1 MLTQSPF
8 GVPKAQSRM
17 WSMAAEAAEAAE
29 EAPRALMMAAPR
41 CCTVGMNSPAIHS
54 WLTSLA
60 AGLPLTLVARM
71 SGYWVEEWLPHTVMR
86 LMSVTWLPVLAASCD
101 RERLW
106 SRRIIALKFF
116 LGMRG
121 ALEEAISALV
131 LAGLPTT
138 STFTFFLAAAF
149 KALPW
154 AEKILAFSVSRSL
167 RSMPGPRGRAPTS
180 KAKSASLN

>member
-106 SRRIIALKFF
+106 SRRIIAL
-116 LGMRG
+116 
-121 ALEEAISALV
+121 
-131 LAGLPTT
+131 
-138 STFTFFLAAAF
+138 TFFLAAAF

-180 KAKSASLN
+180 KAKSASLNATS